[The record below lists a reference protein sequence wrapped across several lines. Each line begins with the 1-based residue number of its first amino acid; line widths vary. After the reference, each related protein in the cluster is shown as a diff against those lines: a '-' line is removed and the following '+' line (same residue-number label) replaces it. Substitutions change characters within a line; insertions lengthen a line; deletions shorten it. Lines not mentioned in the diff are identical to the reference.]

1 MLGLFTF
8 IGSWTAFFWPFIV
21 LGSTNPTL
29 PVAIQ
34 LLQASYFRDYSLI
47 LAGVTVAAL
56 PLVVVFIFA
65 GRQLVA
71 GVMQGAV
78 KG

>member
-21 LGSTNPTL
+21 LGSSNPSL

-34 LLQASYFRDYSLI
+34 LLQASVHFGTTR
-47 LAGVTVAAL
+47 
-56 PLVVVFIFA
+56 
-65 GRQLVA
+65 
-71 GVMQGAV
+71 
-78 KG
+78 